1 MSREEIEGK
10 LVTELRTLE
19 AQRREHS
26 NRYPA
31 ARVDREDPDVA
42 RMIEALA
49 VFSLR
54 TRMSLLSNLQST
66 WRRLFASYFD
76 FLLSPLPSCAIVQ
89 AGISARVVETS
100 VVERGSQLRLTCA
113 DGRSATFMTLAELR
127 ILPITLDQVEY
138 VPAKP
143 TSTEAKQREHRLYLR
158 FSSRHPRTDVV
169 GLLRLHLYCAGHY
182 ESALRLQYRLQ
193 AHLRRAVI
201 FYNPEVGIP
210 LSTETEGAQPCS
222 VSFGHLGE
230 DPLRDEPENP
240 QDLVR
245 RFFHFPERE
254 LYLNVQVP
262 AATAPWQNIVLCL
275 ELGPDYVPEP
285 EPDRDTFL
293 LFTTPVENRVP
304 LQAAQILVDGK
315 SSAYGLRSIDP
326 NQHLSLLRVNGV
338 YRLQK
343 QGRVPLRPAALAA
356 ADGDDSYEMEE
367 VFDQNQSSHQIVV
380 RAPSALLN
388 PMKLQVDCDW
398 HQPWF
403 AGAAVGKV
411 RVTHPHRSLPG
422 ITLGLLGGVHAPHNS
437 QVREHAQGLLQFL
450 SLRMKP
456 VLNRQEILRV
466 IDVLGTVGS
475 GPYRR
480 MPAFL
485 GKLRVEPA
493 LDSALRGSG
502 LRHVY
507 TVNLEPFH
515 SDDEPLLW
523 HFLRQLQVLLDSWN
537 AEAAVELV
545 VNSATPFA
553 LPVGGQP

>member
-1 MSREEIEGK
+1 MSREDIEGK
-10 LVTELRTLE
+10 LVTELRALE

-26 NRYPA
+26 VRYPA

-54 TRMSLLSNLQST
+54 TRLSLLNNLQST
-66 WRRLFASYFD
+66 WRRLFSSYFD

-89 AGISARVVETS
+89 AGTSARVVETS
-100 VVERGSQLRLTCA
+100 VVERGSQLRLTAA
-113 DGRSATFMTLAELR
+113 DGRTATFVTLSDLR
-127 ILPITLDQVEY
+127 ILPISLDQVDY
-138 VPAKP
+138 VPANLA
-143 TSTEAKQREHRLYLR
+143 STDSKQRMHRLCLR
-158 FSSRHPRTDVV
+158 FNTRHPRTDLI
-169 GLLRLHLYCAGHY
+169 GLLRLHLHCAGHY
-182 ESALRLQYRLQ
+182 ESALRLQYGLQ
-193 AHLRRAVI
+193 ANLRRAVVI
-201 FYNPEVGIP
+201 YNPEPGIP
-210 LSTETEGAQPCS
+210 LSSESEGALPCD

-254 LYLNVQVP
+254 LYLNLQVP
-262 AATAPWQNIVLCL
+262 APSGPWHSFVLCL
-275 ELGPDYVPEP
+275 ELGSDYVPDP
-285 EPDRDTFL
+285 EPGRDTFL

-304 LQAAQILVDGK
+304 LPAAQILVDGK
-315 SSAYGLRSIDP
+315 TSSYGLRSVDP
-326 NQHLSLLRVNGV
+326 NQQLSLLRVNGV
-338 YRLQK
+338 YRMQK
-343 QGRVPLRPAALAA
+343 QGRVPLRPAALAS
-356 ADGDDSYEMEE
+356 ADGEDSYELEE
-367 VFDQNQSSHQIVV
+367 VFEATHSSHQLVI
-380 RAPSALLN
+380 RAPSALLA
-388 PMKLQVDCDW
+388 PIKLQAECDW

-403 AGAAVGKV
+403 ADAAVGRV

-422 ITLGLLGGVHAPHNS
+422 ITLGLLGGVHAPHNG
-437 QVREHAQGLLQFL
+437 QVREQAQGLLQFL

-456 VLNRQEILRV
+456 VLNRQELLLV
-466 IDVLGTVGS
+466 LDVLGTIAS

-480 MPAFL
+480 MPAYL
-485 GKLRVEPA
+485 GRLRVEPA

-507 TVNLEPFH
+507 TVGLEHFAKE
-515 SDDEPLLW
+515 DEPLLW

-553 LPVGGQP
+553 MPLGGQP